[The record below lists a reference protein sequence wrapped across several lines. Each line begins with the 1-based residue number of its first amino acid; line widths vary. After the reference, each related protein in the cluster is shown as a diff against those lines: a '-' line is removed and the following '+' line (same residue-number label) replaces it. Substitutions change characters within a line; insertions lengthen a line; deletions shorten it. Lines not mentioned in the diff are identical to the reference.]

1 MPDKTYPMP
10 EPEAPSKLKQIY
22 LAFLSRLGLKPT
34 VDDPDIYTGEAQEE
48 QEAAKNLIDHARAF
62 QTLSVADVM
71 TPRVD
76 IIAIEL
82 SCTLADIVRVC
93 VESEHSRLPI
103 YRDTL
108 DDPVGVVHIKDIL
121 KLLLPEPGKSGPNWA
136 EPVLH
141 RLRREVLYVPSSM
154 TTSDLM
160 LRMQAQRIH
169 MALVIDEFGGTD
181 GLVTL
186 EDLIEAVV
194 GNIDDE
200 YDMEEEDD
208 FRTLPNGV
216 IEVNG
221 RAALLTLEEK
231 LGVSLFPEDTEE
243 EIDTLAGLV
252 AVLAGRVPQRGE
264 VVPYSAG
271 GFDIE
276 VVDADARRIKRL
288 RLHHRVTPD
297 DGAADILAAD
307 D

>member
-1 MPDKTYPMP
+1 MLGFKT
-10 EPEAPSKLKQIY
+10 K
-22 LAFLSRLGLKPT
+22 
-34 VDDPDIYTGEAQEE
+34 AQDRA
-48 QEAAKNLIDHARAF
+48 EAAAIAADEKSPANELIDHARAF

-76 IIAIEL
+76 IVAIEL
-82 SCTLADIVRVC
+82 SSTLADVVRIC

-103 YRDTL
+103 FRETL

-121 KLLLPEPGKSGPNWA
+121 KLLSPESGRAGPNWA

-141 RLRREVLYVPSSM
+141 RLRRELLYVPSSM

-200 YDMEEEDD
+200 YDEASDEDIRVLD
-208 FRTLPNGV
+208 NGQ
-216 IEVNG
+216 IEVDG
-221 RAALLTLEEK
+221 RVELTALEEK

-264 VVPYSAG
+264 VVPYAAA

-276 VVDADARRIKRL
+276 VLDADARRIKRL
-288 RLHHRVTPD
+288 RLHRRT
-297 DGAADILAAD
+297 AQNEENASADLTAAD

>member
-1 MPDKTYPMP
+1 MADPDD
-10 EPEAPSKLKQIY
+10 APRKS
-22 LAFLSRLGLKPT
+22 FLSFFGVKPKPAEKSG
-34 VDDPDIYTGEAQEE
+34 PDATESENS
-48 QEAAKNLIDHARAF
+48 AAAAANLIDHARAF
-62 QTLSVADVM
+62 QSLSVADVM

-76 IIAIEL
+76 IVAIEL
-82 SCTLADIVRVC
+82 SSTLADVVRIC

-103 YRDTL
+103 YRDGL

-121 KLLLPEPGKSGPNWA
+121 KLLSPEPGRAAPNWA

-141 RLRREVLYVPSSM
+141 RLRRELLYVPSSM

-200 YDMEEEDD
+200 YDEAGDEEMRE
-208 FRTLPNGV
+208 LPNGQYE
-216 IEVNG
+216 IDG
-221 RAALLTLEEK
+221 RVELVTLEEK
-231 LGVSLFPEDTEE
+231 LGLKLYPEESEE

-264 VVPYSAG
+264 VVPYADA

-276 VVDADARRIKRL
+276 VLDADARRIKRL
-288 RLHHRVTPD
+288 RLHRRTPEL
-297 DGAADILAAD
+297 ADITAAD

>member
-1 MPDKTYPMP
+1 MPDP
-10 EPEAPSKLKQIY
+10 EERKS
-22 LAFLSRLGLKPT
+22 FLSMLGFKT
-34 VDDPDIYTGEAQEE
+34 KAQG
-48 QEAAKNLIDHARAF
+48 QAEAAAIAAEEKSPANELIDHARAF

-76 IIAIEL
+76 IVAIEL
-82 SCTLADIVRVC
+82 SSTLADVVRIC

-103 YRDTL
+103 FRETL

-121 KLLLPEPGKSGPNWA
+121 KLLSPEPGRAGPNWA

-141 RLRREVLYVPSSM
+141 RLRRELLYVPSSM

-200 YDMEEEDD
+200 YDEASEEDIRLLD
-208 FRTLPNGV
+208 NGQ
-216 IEVNG
+216 IEVDG
-221 RAALLTLEEK
+221 RVELTDLEEK

-264 VVPYSAG
+264 VVPYAAA

-276 VVDADARRIKRL
+276 VLDADARRIKRL
-288 RLHHRVTPD
+288 RLHRRSAPSEDSVT
-297 DGAADILAAD
+297 ADLTAAD

>member
-1 MPDKTYPMP
+1 MAEGEDRKPGLLAFFGLRRKDPDKT
-10 EPEAPSKLKQIY
+10 EDPSI
-22 LAFLSRLGLKPT
+22 S
-34 VDDPDIYTGEAQEE
+34 VDERN
-48 QEAAKNLIDHARAF
+48 AATQLVDHARAF
-62 QTLSVADVM
+62 QSLNVADVM

-76 IIAIEL
+76 IIAVEL
-82 SCTLADIVRVC
+82 DSTLAEVVSIC

-103 YRDTL
+103 YRESL
-108 DDPVGVVHIKDIL
+108 DDPVGVVHIKDVL
-121 KLLLPEPGKSGPNWA
+121 KLLAPEPGRAAPNWA

-154 TTSDLM
+154 TTSELM

-200 YDMEEEDD
+200 YDDEGDEDI
-208 FRTLPNGV
+208 RQLPNGQ
-216 IEVNG
+216 IEADG
-221 RAALLTLEEK
+221 RVELATLEEK
-231 LGVSLFPEDTEE
+231 LGHSLMPEDSEE

-252 AVLAGRVPQRGE
+252 TVLAGRVPQRGE
-264 VVPYSAG
+264 VVPYPGAG
-271 GFDIE
+271 YDIE
-276 VVDADARRIKRL
+276 VVDADARRIKRV
-288 RLHHRVTPD
+288 RLHLRSPETDELQP
-297 DGAADILAAD
+297 AD

>member
-1 MPDKTYPMP
+1 MP
-10 EPEAPSKLKQIY
+10 EPDERKT
-22 LAFLSRLGLKPT
+22 FLSMLGFRNKAHGHAEGDTPA
-34 VDDPDIYTGEAQEE
+34 GEEKSPANE
-48 QEAAKNLIDHARAF
+48 LIDHARAF

-76 IIAIEL
+76 IVAIEL
-82 SCTLADIVRVC
+82 SSTLADVVRIC

-103 YRDTL
+103 FRETL

-121 KLLLPEPGKSGPNWA
+121 KLLSPEPGRAGPNWA

-141 RLRREVLYVPSSM
+141 RLRRELLYVPSSM

-200 YDMEEEDD
+200 YDEASEEDIRRLD
-208 FRTLPNGV
+208 NGQ
-216 IEVNG
+216 IEVDG
-221 RAALLTLEEK
+221 RVELTDLEEK

-264 VVPYSAG
+264 VVPHVAA

-276 VVDADARRIKRL
+276 VLDADARRIKRL
-288 RLHHRVTPD
+288 RLHRRTTPAED
-297 DGAADILAAD
+297 TAADLTAAD